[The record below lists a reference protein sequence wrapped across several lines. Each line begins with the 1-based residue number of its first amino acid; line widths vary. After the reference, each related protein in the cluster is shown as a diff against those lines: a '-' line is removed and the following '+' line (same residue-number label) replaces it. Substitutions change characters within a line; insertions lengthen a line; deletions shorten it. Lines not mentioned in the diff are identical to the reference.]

1 MSNFDALYC
10 AHVEQLGLRYPDAF
24 HIRYAWAID
33 TDQIES
39 KVLLAG
45 DGIDV
50 FVSVLDPDGTIR
62 HYAEPYTPYH
72 NSPRERAIA

>member
-1 MSNFDALYC
+1 MSHFHELYW
-10 AHVEQLGLRYPDAF
+10 AHVEQLGLRYPDAY
-24 HIRYAWAID
+24 HIRYAWAND
-33 TDQIES
+33 TDRIES
-39 KVLLAG
+39 KVVLAG